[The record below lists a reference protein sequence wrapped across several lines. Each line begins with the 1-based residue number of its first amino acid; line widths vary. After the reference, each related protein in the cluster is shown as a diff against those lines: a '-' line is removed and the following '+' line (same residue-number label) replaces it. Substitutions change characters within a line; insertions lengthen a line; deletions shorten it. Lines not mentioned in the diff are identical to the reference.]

1 MSIQKTQRK
10 KTRRCRTCRK
20 KAEGE
25 GAIITPVQAFCS
37 YECAKEYLKS
47 SQAKKDQMKRDRAIL
62 RDFRERDK
70 KISQWHKEAQ
80 RSFNTYIRTRD
91 AKKMFCVSCAAA
103 ITTVS
108 IGGRADAGHFRSI
121 GSASHM
127 RYNNKNVHYPQCR
140 KCNNCLSGNYPAY
153 RKSLLLRF
161 GEQFVDDLEN
171 DQRVVKYTVEY
182 LKRIKKIFN
191 KKTRLYKKLFR

>member
-47 SQAKKDQMKRDRAIL
+47 SQAKKDQMKRERAIL

-70 KISQWHKEAQ
+70 KITQWHKEAQ
-80 RSFNTYIRTRD
+80 RSFNQYIRTRD
-91 AKKMFCVSCAAA
+91 LGKIPCVSCGIPVGPGA
-103 ITTVS
+103 
-108 IGGRADAGHFRSI
+108 IGGNADAGHFRSI
-121 GSASHM
+121 ATASQL
-127 RYNNKNVHYPQCR
+127 RYSTRNVHLQCK
-140 KCNNCLSGNYPAY
+140 KCNNWLSGNYPAY
-153 RKSLLLRF
+153 RKALLLRF